1 MPASDR
7 TTHAPREASR
17 ARGNRER
24 GATVVELAL
33 VLPVFFV
40 LVFGLIEFSYLF
52 AQNNEVRFI
61 AREGARAAS
70 VGDSASA
77 AICDNMTLLDDAGY
91 AFGGGGAIAD
101 DGSVGQ
107 VTVTAPYQTLTG
119 LFDGMLGGITLE
131 STHAFFAEAD
141 VSIPGGGSC

>member
-7 TTHAPREASR
+7 TTLSPRKPL
-17 ARGNRER
+17 RGRGERER
-24 GATVVELAL
+24 GATIVELAL

-77 AICDNMTLLDDAGY
+77 AICGNITLLDDAGY
-91 AFGGGGAIAD
+91 VFGAGGGIAG
-101 DGSVGQ
+101 DGSVGH

-119 LFDGMLGGITLE
+119 LFDGMLGGISLV
-131 STHAFFAEAD
+131 STHAYFAEAEIP
-141 VSIPGGGSC
+141 IPGGGSC